1 MYFKGDFHTH
11 STESDGKFSP
21 SALVKLAKT
30 ENIDIMALTDHDTTN
45 GITAAILS
53 AKKENIKIIPGIELS
68 TRHNNESIHVLGYFK
83 DDSYKS
89 DKFQNVLTEIT
100 TFRVKRAKLIVEK
113 LKEHFNI
120 IIDYKEVFKNAGGVV
135 ARPHIAKAIIDAGY
149 NYSLD
154 YIFNNIINEDSPAYV
169 PNRKLELNAGIK
181 LLKSIN
187 ALVILAHPVLVKKTP
202 IKELMKFDFD
212 GIEAIYPLNKK
223 EDTERFLKLADE
235 FNKLVTAGS
244 DFHSGTI
251 DDTKHGKLASVY
263 LQEEPLNKFLK
274 ALDVI

>member
-21 SALVKLAKT
+21 SALVELAKT
-30 ENIDIMALTDHDTTN
+30 KNIDIMALTDHDTTN
-45 GITAAILS
+45 GIIAAILS
-53 AKKENIKIIPGIELS
+53 GKKENIKIIPGIELS
-68 TRHNNESIHVLGYFK
+68 TRYNNESIHVLGYFK

-181 LLKSIN
+181 LLKSVN

-263 LQEEPLNKFLK
+263 LEEEPLNKFLK